1 MLRTLSIRDFVIVDR
16 LDLEFQ
22 PGFTVLTGETGA
34 GKSILIDALATVLG
48 ERAESG
54 LVREG
59 KEKAEISAEF
69 TAVRI
74 PALERYLEEND
85 LAGDDGEC
93 LLRRVIETSG
103 RSRAYVNG
111 RPAAIQ
117 QLKDIGEHLIDI
129 HGQHAHQS
137 LLRAASQRELVDG
150 YAGATGLAAQV
161 AESYRTWQDIRR
173 QLAAS
178 ESGAQAL
185 AAEREQLDWQA
196 KELDALAFRAG
207 EWDELQVEHKRLAH
221 AASLIETVQ
230 FGLDVLSEG
239 EVSSVT
245 AVASVLSRLQGMVDY
260 DPKLR
265 DILDIL
271 EPAQIQLQETVYG
284 LRHYQQ
290 RLELDPQRLRDV
302 EARLDA
308 VHTAARKF
316 KLQIADI
323 PERLEKLKT
332 RLAELAA
339 GFDAD
344 ALREREAQ
352 AQKAYEDVAGKLSA
366 ARKKGAV
373 DLAKK
378 VSASMQ
384 TLAMTGGSF
393 AISLNA
399 LAEGS
404 VYGLEQVE
412 FLVAGHAGATPRP
425 LAKVASG
432 GELSRVS
439 LAIQTVTSQV
449 AAVPSLIFDEVD
461 AGIGGRVAEIV
472 GLMLKDLGRKHQ
484 VMCVTHLPQ
493 VAAAGDHQWQ
503 VIKAAANGK
512 AASAVAVLDHD
523 ARVEE
528 IARMLG
534 GVKIT
539 ETTRKH
545 AAEMLEMARSA
556 KDEAPGTRGEA
567 RGFKS

>member
-1 MLRTLSIRDFVIVDR
+1 MLRTLSIRDFVIVER
-16 LDLEFQ
+16 LDLEFE

-59 KEKAEISAEF
+59 KEKAEVSAEF

-74 PALERYLEEND
+74 PALTRYLDEND

-111 RPAAIQ
+111 RPATVQ

-137 LLRAASQRELVDG
+137 LLRAASQRDLIDA
-150 YAGATGLAAQV
+150 YAGATELAAQV
-161 AESYRTWQDIRR
+161 AQAHRKWQDVRR
-173 QLAAS
+173 HLVAL
-178 ESGAQAL
+178 ESGAQVL
-185 AAEREQLDWQA
+185 AVEREQLDWQE
-196 KELDALAFRAG
+196 KELDALAFRAE
-207 EWDELQVEHKRLAH
+207 EWDELQSEHKRLVH
-221 AASLIETVQ
+221 AASLIEAIQ

-239 EVSSVT
+239 EVST
-245 AVASVLSRLQGMVDY
+245 LAAVASVLSRLQGMVDF
-260 DPKLR
+260 DPKFKEF
-265 DILDIL
+265 LDLL

-290 RLELDPQRLRDV
+290 RLELDPQRLREV

-308 VHTAARKF
+308 VHTSARKF
-316 KLQIADI
+316 KLQVADI
-323 PERLEKLKT
+323 PERLRAIKA

-344 ALREREAQ
+344 ALRQRESQ
-352 AQKAYEDVAGKLSA
+352 AHEAYRDLAGRLSSV
-366 ARKKGAV
+366 RKKGAA

-378 VSASMQ
+378 VTASMQ
-384 TLAMTGGSF
+384 ALAMTGGAFEVSF
-393 AISLNA
+393 TV
-399 LAEGS
+399 LAEGNAH
-404 VYGLEQVE
+404 GLEQIE

-425 LAKVASG
+425 LVKVASG

-449 AAVPSLIFDEVD
+449 AEVPTLIFDEVD

-472 GLMLKDLGRKHQ
+472 GGMLKALGCKHQ

-503 VIKAAANGK
+503 VSKSAANGK
-512 AASAVAVLDHD
+512 AASAVAVLDRNS
-523 ARVEE
+523 RVEE

-545 AAEMLEMARSA
+545 AAELLEMVSTKQAISKR
-556 KDEAPGTRGEA
+556 
-567 RGFKS
+567 

>member
-34 GKSILIDALATVLG
+34 GKSILIDALAAVLG

-59 KEKAEISAEF
+59 KEKAEVSAEF

-74 PALERYLEEND
+74 PALAKYLDEND

-111 RPAAIQ
+111 RPAAVQ

-137 LLRAASQRELVDG
+137 LLRAASQRDLVDG
-150 YAGATGLAAQV
+150 YAGAAELAGQV
-161 AESYRTWQDIRR
+161 AEAHRRWQDLRR
-173 QLAAS
+173 QLTAL
-178 ESGAQAL
+178 ETNAQAL

-196 KELDALAFRAG
+196 GELEALAFRAE
-207 EWDELQVEHKRLAH
+207 EWDELQSEHKRLAH
-221 AASLIETVQ
+221 AAGLIEAVQ
-230 FGLDVLSEG
+230 FSLDVLSEG
-239 EVSSVT
+239 EMSSLT
-245 AVASVLSRLQGMVDY
+245 AVASALSRLHGMVDF
-260 DPKLR
+260 DPKLKE
-265 DILDIL
+265 ILEVL

-290 RLELDPQRLRDV
+290 RLELDPQRLREV

-323 PERLEKLKT
+323 PDRLQKIKT

-344 ALREREAQ
+344 ALRQREAE
-352 AQKAYEDVAGKLSA
+352 AGGAYKNVAAKLSSS
-366 ARKKGAV
+366 RKKGAT

-378 VSASMQ
+378 VTASMQ
-384 TLAMTGGSF
+384 ALAMGGGVF
-393 AISLNA
+393 EISLHA
-399 LAEGS
+399 LAEGNAH
-404 VYGLEQVE
+404 GLEQIE

-449 AAVPSLIFDEVD
+449 AAVPTLIFDEVD

-472 GLMLKDLGRKHQ
+472 GVMLKTLGRRHQ

-503 VIKAAANGK
+503 VSKAAANGR
-512 AASAVAVLDHD
+512 AASAVAVLDRD

-545 AAEMLEMARSA
+545 AAEMLELVNGNTVNSKR
-556 KDEAPGTRGEA
+556 
-567 RGFKS
+567 

>member
-69 TAVRI
+69 TAMRI
-74 PALERYLEEND
+74 PALTRYLEEND

-111 RPAAIQ
+111 RPVAIQ
-117 QLKDIGEHLIDI
+117 QLKDIGDHLIDI

-137 LLRAASQRELVDG
+137 LLRSASQRELVDG
-150 YAGATGLAAQV
+150 YAGAAGLAAQV

-173 QLAAS
+173 HVAALQ
-178 ESGAQAL
+178 SGAQAL

-196 KELDALAFRAG
+196 KELDALAFRAD
-207 EWDELQVEHKRLAH
+207 EWDKLQVEHKRLAH

-239 EVSSVT
+239 EVSSVA
-245 AVASVLSRLQGMVDY
+245 AVASVLSRLQSMVDY
-260 DPKLR
+260 DPKLK
-265 DILDIL
+265 DILDSL

-302 EARLDA
+302 EARVDA

-323 PERLEKLKT
+323 PERLEKLKA

-352 AQKAYEDVAGKLSA
+352 TQKAYKDVAGKLSA
-366 ARKKGAV
+366 ARKKGAG
-373 DLAKK
+373 DLAQK
-378 VSASMQ
+378 VSTSMQ
-384 TLAMTGGSF
+384 TLAMAGGTF

-399 LAEGS
+399 LAEGGG
-404 VYGLEQVE
+404 YGLEQIE

-432 GELSRVS
+432 GELSRIS

-472 GLMLKDLGRKHQ
+472 GLMLKDLGRQHQ

-503 VIKAAANGK
+503 VSKAAANGK
-512 AASAVAVLDHD
+512 AASAVAVLDRD

-528 IARMLG
+528 VARMLG

-545 AAEMLEMARSA
+545 AAEMLETARSA
-556 KDEAPGTRGEA
+556 KGEAIGSRGEK
-567 RGFKS
+567 RRFKS

>member
-1 MLRTLSIRDFVIVDR
+1 MLRTLSIRDFVIVAR

-34 GKSILIDALATVLG
+34 GKSILIDALAAVLG

-54 LVREG
+54 LVRDG
-59 KEKAEISAEF
+59 RDKAEVSAEF
-69 TAVRI
+69 AAERI
-74 PALERYLEEND
+74 PALAAYLREND
-85 LAGDDGEC
+85 LAGDEGEC

-111 RPAAIQ
+111 RPATVQ
-117 QLKDIGEHLIDI
+117 QLKDIGEHLVDI

-137 LLRAASQRELVDG
+137 LLRSASQRDLVDG
-150 YAGATGLAAQV
+150 YAGAAELAGQV
-161 AESYRTWQDIRR
+161 AEVYRSWQDMRR
-173 QLAAS
+173 QLVAL
-178 ESGAQAL
+178 ETNAQAL

-196 KELDALAFRAG
+196 KELEALVFRAE
-207 EWDELQVEHKRLAH
+207 EWDELQAEHKRLAH
-221 AASLIETVQ
+221 AASLIEAVQ
-230 FGLDVLSEG
+230 FGLDALSEG
-239 EVSSVT
+239 ELSTLT
-245 AVASVLSRLQGMVDY
+245 AVASVQSRLQGMVDF
-260 DPKLR
+260 DPKLKE
-265 DILDIL
+265 ILDVL

-290 RLELDPQRLRDV
+290 RLELDPQRLREV

-308 VHTAARKF
+308 VHTVARKF

-323 PERLEKLKT
+323 PERLQQIKT

-344 ALREREAQ
+344 ALRQREAQ
-352 AQKAYEDVAGKLSA
+352 ARKAYQNVAGKLSSSRKQGA
-366 ARKKGAV
+366 A

-378 VSASMQ
+378 VTASMQ
-384 TLAMTGGSF
+384 ALAMAGGAF
-393 AISLNA
+393 EISLNA
-399 LAEGS
+399 LAEGNAH
-404 VYGLEQVE
+404 GLEQIE

-432 GELSRVS
+432 GELSRIS

-449 AAVPSLIFDEVD
+449 AAVPTLIFDEVD

-472 GLMLKDLGRKHQ
+472 GLMLKALGRKHQ

-503 VIKAAANGK
+503 VSKAAANGK
-512 AASAVAVLDHD
+512 AVSAVAMLDRD

-545 AAEMLEMARSA
+545 AAEMLDVVTGKR
-556 KDEAPGTRGEA
+556 
-567 RGFKS
+567 

>member
-1 MLRTLSIRDFVIVDR
+1 MLRSLSIRDFVIVER

-22 PGFTVLTGETGA
+22 SGFTVLTGETGA
-34 GKSILIDALATVLG
+34 GKSILIDALAAVLG

-59 KEKAEISAEF
+59 KDKAEVSAQF
-69 TAVRI
+69 TASGLL
-74 PALERYLEEND
+74 PLAKYLDEND
-85 LAGDDGEC
+85 LAGEDGEC

-111 RPAAIQ
+111 RPATVQ

-137 LLRAASQRELVDG
+137 LLRPASQRDLVDG
-150 YAGATGLAAQV
+150 YAGAANLAAQV
-161 AESYRTWQDIRR
+161 AQAYRSWQEVRR
-173 QLAAS
+173 RLAALDTD
-178 ESGAQAL
+178 ARAL
-185 AAEREQLDWQA
+185 EAEREQLEWQA
-196 KELDALAFRAG
+196 RELEALAFRAE
-207 EWDELQVEHKRLAH
+207 EWDELQAEHKRLAH
-221 AASLIETVQ
+221 AASLIESVQ
-230 FGLDVLSEG
+230 FSLDALSEA
-239 EVSSVT
+239 EVSALAAVT
-245 AVASVLSRLQGMVDY
+245 SVLSRLQGMVDF
-260 DPKLR
+260 DPKLKE
-265 DILDIL
+265 ILDLL
-271 EPAQIQLQETVYG
+271 EPAQIQLQESVYA

-290 RLELDPQRLRDV
+290 RLELDPQRLREV

-323 PERLEKLKT
+323 PVRSRQLTE

-344 ALREREAQ
+344 ALRARESEAQ
-352 AQKAYEDVAGKLSA
+352 AAYREAAGRLSS
-366 ARKKGAV
+366 ARKRGAA

-378 VSASMQ
+378 VTASMQ
-384 TLAMTGGSF
+384 TLAMAGGTF
-393 AISLNA
+393 EIALNV

-404 VYGLEQVE
+404 AHGVEQIE
-412 FLVAGHAGATPRP
+412 FLVSSHAGATPRP

-432 GELSRVS
+432 GELSRIS
-439 LAIQTVTSQV
+439 LAIQTVTSRV
-449 AAVPSLIFDEVD
+449 AAVPTLIFDEVD

-472 GLMLKDLGRKHQ
+472 GVMLKNLGRKHQ

-493 VAAAGDHQWQ
+493 VAAAGDQQWQ
-503 VIKAAANGK
+503 VRKAAADGRV
-512 AASAVAVLDHD
+512 ATEVAVLNRDT
-523 ARVEE
+523 RVEE

-545 AAEMLEMARSA
+545 AAEMLEMVNANATAGNR
-556 KDEAPGTRGEA
+556 
-567 RGFKS
+567 

>member
-1 MLRTLSIRDFVIVDR
+1 MLRSLSIRDFVIVER

-34 GKSILIDALATVLG
+34 GKSILIDALAVVLG

-59 KEKAEISAEF
+59 REKAEVSAEF
-69 TAVRI
+69 TAVRN
-74 PALERYLEEND
+74 PALTRYLDEND

-111 RPAAIQ
+111 RPAAVQ

-150 YAGATGLAAQV
+150 YAGAADLAAKV
-161 AESYRTWQDIRR
+161 AEAYRGWQDIRR
-173 QLAAS
+173 QLAMLETS
-178 ESGAQAL
+178 AQAL
-185 AAEREQLDWQA
+185 AAEREQLEWQTS
-196 KELDALAFRAG
+196 ELDALGFRAE
-207 EWDELQVEHKRLAH
+207 EWDELQTEHKRLAH
-221 AASLIETVQ
+221 AASLIEAVQ
-230 FGLDVLSEG
+230 FSLDVLSEG
-239 EVSSVT
+239 EVSSLA
-245 AVASVLSRLQGMVDY
+245 AVGSALSRLQGMVDF
-260 DPKLR
+260 DPKLGE
-265 DILDIL
+265 ILGLL

-290 RLELDPQRLRDV
+290 RLELDPQRLREV
-302 EARLDA
+302 EVRLDA

-323 PERLEKLKT
+323 PERLKKIKA

-344 ALREREAQ
+344 TLRRRESE
-352 AQKAYEDVAGKLSA
+352 AQKAYKDIAGKLSS
-366 ARKKGAV
+366 ARKKGAA

-378 VSASMQ
+378 VSESMQ
-384 TLAMTGGSF
+384 TLAMAGGAF
-393 AISLNA
+393 EISLAA
-399 LAEGS
+399 LPEGN
-404 VYGLEQVE
+404 VNGLEQVE

-449 AAVPSLIFDEVD
+449 AAVPTLIFDEVD

-472 GLMLKDLGRKHQ
+472 GHMLKSLGSKHQ

-503 VIKAAANGK
+503 VSKSAANGK
-512 AASAVAVLDHD
+512 AASAVAVLDRD

-545 AAEMLEMARSA
+545 AAEMLEMVSA
-556 KDEAPGTRGEA
+556 KPVSGKR
-567 RGFKS
+567 

>member
-22 PGFTVLTGETGA
+22 PGFTVLSGETGA
-34 GKSILIDALATVLG
+34 GKSILIDALAAVLG

-54 LVREG
+54 LVRDG
-59 KEKAEISAEF
+59 RDKAEVSAEF
-69 TAVRI
+69 ATDGTA
-74 PALERYLEEND
+74 ALATYLQEND
-85 LAGDDGEC
+85 LAGDEGEC

-111 RPAAIQ
+111 RSATVQ
-117 QLKDIGEHLIDI
+117 QLKDIGEYLVDI

-137 LLRAASQRELVDG
+137 LLRAASQRDLVDA
-150 YAGATGLAAQV
+150 YAGAAELAGQV
-161 AESYRTWQDIRR
+161 AEAYRSWQDVRR
-173 QLAAS
+173 RLVAL
-178 ESGAQAL
+178 ETNAQEL
-185 AAEREQLDWQA
+185 EAEREQLDWQA
-196 KELDALAFRAG
+196 KELEALAFRAG
-207 EWDELQVEHKRLAH
+207 EWDELQGEHKRLAH
-221 AASLIETVQ
+221 AASLIEAVQ
-230 FGLDVLSEG
+230 FGLDVLSE
-239 EVSSVT
+239 EEAST
-245 AVASVLSRLQGMVDY
+245 LAAVASVQSRLQGMVDF
-260 DPKLR
+260 DPKLKE
-265 DILDIL
+265 ILDVL

-290 RLELDPQRLRDV
+290 RLELDPQRLREV
-302 EARLDA
+302 ETRIDA

-323 PERLEKLKT
+323 PARLQKIKA

-344 ALREREAQ
+344 ALRQREAQ
-352 AQKAYEDVAGKLSA
+352 AQKAYRNVAGKLSDS
-366 ARKKGAV
+366 RKKGAT

-378 VSASMQ
+378 VTASMQ
-384 TLAMTGGSF
+384 ALAMAGGVF
-393 AISLNA
+393 EISLNA
-399 LAEGS
+399 LAEGNAH
-404 VYGLEQVE
+404 GLEQIE
-412 FLVAGHAGATPRP
+412 FLVAGHAGATARP

-432 GELSRVS
+432 GELSRIS

-449 AAVPSLIFDEVD
+449 AAVPTLIFDEVD

-472 GLMLKDLGRKHQ
+472 GLMLKALGRKHQ

-503 VIKAAANGK
+503 VSKAAANGQ
-512 AASAVAVLDHD
+512 AASAVAVLDRD

-545 AAEMLEMARSA
+545 AAEMLGAV
-556 KDEAPGTRGEA
+556 KG
-567 RGFKS
+567 KV